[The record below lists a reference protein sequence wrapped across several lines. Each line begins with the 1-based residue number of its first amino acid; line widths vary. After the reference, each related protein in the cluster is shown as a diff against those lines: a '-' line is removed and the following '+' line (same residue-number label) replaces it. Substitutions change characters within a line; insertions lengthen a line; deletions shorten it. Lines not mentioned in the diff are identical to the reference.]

1 MGNLYFFS
9 LFFLNV
15 IFNRICR
22 RAATEQSRTP
32 HTVSALSACSNTS
45 RVVIIP
51 PFFLFFFSFFFF
63 FFASIHFLFL
73 SPICTFFFF
82 SSPFDFRHH
91 IINLWP
97 YLHFTIKKK
106 ERKKINDFR
115 VGIQFRI
122 LEFFFKFNCRGR
134 VWVSSCCVELY
145 TTYISV

>member
-1 MGNLYFFS
+1 MPPRCHGAVTDS
-9 LFFLNV
+9 
-15 IFNRICR
+15 
-22 RAATEQSRTP
+22 P
-32 HTVSALSACSNTS
+32 HSFSALCMQQHLTGGHHSPLFS
-45 RVVIIP
+45 
-51 PFFLFFFSFFFF
+51 FLFFILLLLLCIHPFSF
-63 FFASIHFLFL
+63 SL
-73 SPICTFFFF
+73 SHLYLFFF

-97 YLHFTIKKK
+97 YLHFTIKKE

-145 TTYISV
+145 ITFISVEETQHLANHSRGAVIAQL